1 MYRVK
6 KSTIDFVRD
15 FDYISF
21 SLVLLVASF
30 GLVVLHSATRVVP
43 SNLNG
48 NGLFVKQVIALLM
61 GITLCLI
68 ISAVDY
74 QSIKNLS
81 WVFYTGCVLLLV
93 GVLFWGTGKT
103 QVGTNGWFNFK
114 GVSFQPAEISKLSFV
129 AFIAKFFEKIKEKDN
144 RYKNIVKLILYAAI
158 PIILVLAQPDAGS
171 AMVFMFMFAVM
182 VYICEVPYKYI
193 FLAIGSFLASMPVVW
208 LFLLQPHQKDR
219 IMSFISPEKYSKT
232 ISFQVSQS
240 TMTIGAGQLTGSGLY
255 NGIQT
260 QSLGV
265 PEKHTDFIFSV
276 IGEEF
281 GFIGC
286 GVVIVLLLAI
296 ILRCLYIAKKSK
308 DAYGSFLVIGITSMF
323 FFHIAENIGMNIR
336 LLPVTGI
343 PLPFISYGGSSLITN
358 FIAIGVILSV
368 SAGNK
373 RKGLFA

>member
-1 MYRVK
+1 MYSMKRN
-6 KSTIDFVRD
+6 TIDFVRD

-21 SLVLLVASF
+21 SLILLVASF
-30 GLVVLHSATRVVP
+30 GLVVLHSATRVMP
-43 SNLNG
+43 SNVNG
-48 NGLFVKQVIALLM
+48 NSLFVKQVIALLM
-61 GITLCLI
+61 GIALCLI

-74 QSIKNLS
+74 QSIKNVS
-81 WVFYTGCVLLLV
+81 WVFYIGCIILLI
-93 GVLFWGTGKT
+93 GVLFWGTGKA

-114 GVSFQPAEISKLSFV
+114 GVSFQPAEISKL
-129 AFIAKFFEKIKEKDN
+129 AFIVHIAKFFEKIREKDN
-144 RYKNIVKLILYAAI
+144 KYKNIVKLILYAAI
-158 PIILVLAQPDAGS
+158 PVILVLAQPDAGS
-171 AMVFMFMFAVM
+171 AMVYMFIFAVM
-182 VYICEVPYKYI
+182 VYICEIPYKYI
-193 FLAIGSFLASMPVVW
+193 FLAIGSFLASLPVLW

-219 IMSFISPEKYSKT
+219 IISFISPEKYSKT
-232 ISFQVSQS
+232 ISFQVTQS
-240 TMTIGAGQLTGSGLY
+240 TLTIGAGQLTGNGLY

-286 GVVIVLLLAI
+286 GAVIVLFLVIL
-296 ILRCLYIAKKSK
+296 LRCLYIAKNSK
-308 DAYGSFLVIGITSMF
+308 DAYGSFLVTGITSML

-358 FIAIGVILSV
+358 FIAIGVSLSV
-368 SAGNK
+368 SATNK
-373 RKGLFA
+373 RKRLFA

>member
-1 MYRVK
+1 MYSVK
-6 KSTIDFVRD
+6 KNTIDFARD
-15 FDYISF
+15 FDYILF

-30 GLVVLHSATRVVP
+30 GLVVLHSATRVMPPNV
-43 SNLNG
+43 NG

-61 GITLCLI
+61 GIALCLI

-74 QSIKNLS
+74 QSIKNLG
-81 WVFYTGCVLLLV
+81 WVFYIGCVILLV

-114 GVSFQPAEISKLSFV
+114 GVSFQPAEISKLAFV
-129 AFIAKFFEKIKEKDN
+129 IYISKFFEKIKENDS
-144 RYKNIVKLILYAAI
+144 RHKNIVKLILYAAI
-158 PIILVLAQPDAGS
+158 PVILVLAQPDAGS

-182 VYICEVPYKYI
+182 VYICEIPYKYI
-193 FLAIGSFLASMPVVW
+193 FLAMGSFLASLPVLW

-219 IMSFISPEKYSKT
+219 IMSFLSPEKYSKT
-232 ISFQVSQS
+232 ISFQVTQS
-240 TMTIGAGQLTGSGLY
+240 TMTIGAGQLTGNGLY

-260 QSLGV
+260 QNLGV

-286 GVVIVLLLAI
+286 GVIIVLFLVIL
-296 ILRCLYIAKKSK
+296 LRCLYIAKKSK
-308 DAYGSFLVIGITSMF
+308 DAYGSFLVIGIASMF

-343 PLPFISYGGSSLITN
+343 PLPFISYGGSSMITN

-368 SAGNK
+368 SARNK

>member
-30 GLVVLHSATRVVP
+30 GLVVLHSATRVMP

-158 PIILVLAQPDAGS
+158 PVILVLAQPDAGS

-182 VYICEVPYKYI
+182 VYICEIPYKYI

-219 IMSFISPEKYSKT
+219 IMSFISPEEYSKT
-232 ISFQVSQS
+232 ISFQVTQS
-240 TMTIGAGQLTGSGLY
+240 TMTIGAGQLTGNGLY

-286 GVVIVLLLAI
+286 GVVIVLFLAI
-296 ILRCLYIAKKSK
+296 LLRCLYIAKKSK

>member
-48 NGLFVKQVIALLM
+48 DGLFVKQVIALLM

-158 PIILVLAQPDAGS
+158 PVILVLAQPDAGS

-182 VYICEVPYKYI
+182 VYICEIPYKYI

-219 IMSFISPEKYSKT
+219 IMSFISPEEYSKT
-232 ISFQVSQS
+232 ISFQVTQS
-240 TMTIGAGQLTGSGLY
+240 TMTIGAGQLTGNGLY

-276 IGEEF
+276 IGEAF

-296 ILRCLYIAKKSK
+296 LLRCLYIAKKSK